1 MTIKEQISFTIQTIV
16 SGYSPEKIIIF
27 GSYATDK
34 ANENSDLDLL
44 IIKKTS
50 EPFYHRLRQVRKLF
64 NKQLLPLDLIV
75 YSPEEF
81 EENKNKI
88 NHIANIALKQGVV
101 AYEK

>member
-1 MTIKEQISFTIQTIV
+1 MTVQEQIAFTIQTIV
-16 SGYSPEKIIIF
+16 SGYAPEKIIVF
-27 GSYATDK
+27 GSYATNN

-50 EPFYHRLRQVRKLF
+50 ETFYNRLRHVRKLF
-64 NKQLLPLDLIV
+64 KKQLLPLDLFV

>member
-1 MTIKEQISFTIQTIV
+1 MTVKEQISYTIQTIIT
-16 SGYSPEKIIIF
+16 GYTPEKIIVF
-27 GSYATDK
+27 GSFATDN

-50 EPFYHRLRQVRKLF
+50 DPFYHRLRQVRKLF
-64 NKQLLPLDLIV
+64 NKQLLPLDLFV

-81 EENKNKI
+81 EENKNKM
-88 NHIANIALKQGVV
+88 NHIANIAMKQGVV

>member
-1 MTIKEQISFTIQTIV
+1 MTIKEQIAFTIQTIIL
-16 SGYSPEKIIIF
+16 GYAPEKIIVF
-27 GSYATDK
+27 GSHASNS

-44 IIKKTS
+44 IIKKTCD
-50 EPFYHRLRQVRKLF
+50 PFYHRLRQVRKLF
-64 NKQLLPLDLIV
+64 KKQLLPLDLFI

-88 NHIANIALKQGVV
+88 NHIANIAMKQGVV

>member
-1 MTIKEQISFTIQTIV
+1 MTIQDQITYTIQTII
-16 SGYSPEKIIIF
+16 SGYAPEKIIIF
-27 GSYATDK
+27 GSYATND

-44 IIKKTS
+44 IIKKTH

-64 NKQLLPLDLIV
+64 NKQLLPLDLFV
-75 YSPEEF
+75 FSPEEF

-88 NHIANIALKQGVV
+88 NHIANIALKKGVV